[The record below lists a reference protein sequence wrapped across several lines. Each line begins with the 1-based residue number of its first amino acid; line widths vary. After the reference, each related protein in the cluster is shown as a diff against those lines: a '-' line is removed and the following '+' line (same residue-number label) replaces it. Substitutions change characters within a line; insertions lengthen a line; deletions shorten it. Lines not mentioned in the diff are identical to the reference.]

1 MSEEKEPGFFGQI
14 KNQIVAT
21 VGIVITAAGGLL
33 VTNMEAIFSPGE
45 KVEEVQPMLEQ
56 SISVPESTKDTIVI
70 SKTVVVPP
78 KKVEK
83 KTETEIRKEEGYD
96 W

>member
-1 MSEEKEPGFFGQI
+1 MSEEKEGFFGQI

-33 VTNMEAIFSPGE
+33 VANMEAIFSPEE

-56 SISVPESTKDTIVI
+56 TISTPETVKDTIVI
-70 SKTVVVPP
+70 SKTIVVPP